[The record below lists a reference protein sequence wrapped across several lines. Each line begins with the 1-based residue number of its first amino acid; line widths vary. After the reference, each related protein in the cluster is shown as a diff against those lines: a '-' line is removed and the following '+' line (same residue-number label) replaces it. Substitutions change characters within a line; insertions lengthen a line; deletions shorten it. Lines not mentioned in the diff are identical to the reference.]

1 MYGPPPSH
9 LAPPVVL
16 LKVEFVGCS
25 GVQPIEYPPELP
37 REAGVVY
44 LPVSK
49 SGRLRLITASPR
61 VDSIKVGPTACLC
74 AASGNLR
81 VVS

>member
-1 MYGPPPSH
+1 MYSPPPSH

-16 LKVEFVGCS
+16 LKVEFVGGPAHRISC
-25 GVQPIEYPPELP
+25 ELP
-37 REAGVVY
+37 REAEVVY

-61 VDSIKVGPTACLC
+61 VDSI
-74 AASGNLR
+74 
-81 VVS
+81 